1 MSSKSHSLNL
11 WNIED
16 DTSKLDIDVTSAK
29 VAITTTGSQFI
40 EITPALKL
48 IDAVGGDIPSVSS
61 ALHTLTASVTAGNAG
76 SAAASALVQSNL
88 DAYQTSND
96 SSLATL
102 NATVVANKAIT
113 DANHTSDAA
122 SRVALETSLET
133 KISDEETARISAD
146 DVLTASL
153 ATEITNRTSAISAE
167 ATARLTADTSL
178 QTQLDTEK
186 SRLDGILSGSSVDLD
201 SFLEVV
207 NSYTTLNTDALAQI
221 AALNTALIALTARVD
236 DLTSP

>member
-146 DVLTASL
+146 DVLTASFVDVVVV
-153 ATEITNRTSAISAE
+153 AVAIDYFVDVV
-167 ATARLTADTSL
+167 TA
-178 QTQLDTEK
+178 
-186 SRLDGILSGSSVDLD
+186 SSVDVRVVTA
-201 SFLEVV
+201 SFVDVV
-207 NSYTTLNTDALAQI
+207 
-221 AALNTALIALTARVD
+221 TACDHIVICMA
-236 DLTSP
+236 